1 MGGEAGS
8 IRSPKCLPFTL
19 ALGRD
24 YKRASL
30 EQMETSDE
38 PICPRSAFVLFL
50 VC

>member
-8 IRSPKCLPFTL
+8 TISPEWLPFTL

-30 EQMETSDE
+30 EQMETSNE
-38 PICPRSAFVLFL
+38 PICPYSAFLCDF
-50 VC
+50 